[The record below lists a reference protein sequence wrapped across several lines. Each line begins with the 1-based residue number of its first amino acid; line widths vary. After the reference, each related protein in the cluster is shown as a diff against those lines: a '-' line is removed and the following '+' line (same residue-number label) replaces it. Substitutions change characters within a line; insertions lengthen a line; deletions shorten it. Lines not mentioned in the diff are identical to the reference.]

1 MVSYISELRHVYLF
15 LEELKTVESP
25 APLTDRN
32 SRAKIRFYVLK
43 LKRYKFYGSL

>member
-25 APLTDRN
+25 VPLTKVKHNR
-32 SRAKIRFYVLK
+32 
-43 LKRYKFYGSL
+43 